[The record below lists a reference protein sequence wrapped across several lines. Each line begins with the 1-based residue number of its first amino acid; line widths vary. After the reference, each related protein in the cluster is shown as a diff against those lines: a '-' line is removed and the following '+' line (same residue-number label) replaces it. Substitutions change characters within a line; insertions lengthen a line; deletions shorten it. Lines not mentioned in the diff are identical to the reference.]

1 MAEEGQVVA
10 CHTVDVWKEQ
20 FEKGKGTQK
29 LVFNH
34 LINGFFW
41 DLPLTFS
48 VVFAIKIGI
57 FPLSF
62 FLFRGGF
69 CVLNLHGLYF
79 LRGIFDFSPI

>member
-41 DLPLTFS
+41 DLPLKLGF
-48 VVFAIKIGI
+48 
-57 FPLSF
+57 FPFLSF
-62 FLFRGGF
+62 YFVGGF
-69 CVLNLHGLYF
+69 CVLNIHGLYF

>member
-1 MAEEGQVVA
+1 MAEEGQVIA

-41 DLPLTFS
+41 DLPLTFG
-48 VVFAIKIGI
+48 VVFAIKLG
-57 FPLSF
+57 FSPSLSF
-62 FLFRGGF
+62 YLVGGF
-69 CVLNLHGLYF
+69 VY
-79 LRGIFDFSPI
+79 